1 MSEYNYSAS
10 PSHTCAVVDS
20 LGVDIGPR
28 SQQYL
33 GYLGGAD
40 IAGPEEGGPGGGV
53 PHLQAGSS
61 LHQQVDNVR
70 PSLPGRVVQ
79 GRTSLGV
86 LNMSDIRYQ
95 EMGGKGRERS
105 INSRDKL
112 FLGAF

>member
-1 MSEYNYSAS
+1 M
-10 PSHTCAVVDS
+10 DS

-33 GYLGGAD
+33 GYLDGAD
-40 IAGPEEGGPGGGV
+40 VAGPEEGGPGGGV

-86 LNMSDIRYQ
+86 LNISDIRR
-95 EMGGKGRERS
+95 GKGREGS
-105 INSRDKL
+105 INSQE
-112 FLGAF
+112 G